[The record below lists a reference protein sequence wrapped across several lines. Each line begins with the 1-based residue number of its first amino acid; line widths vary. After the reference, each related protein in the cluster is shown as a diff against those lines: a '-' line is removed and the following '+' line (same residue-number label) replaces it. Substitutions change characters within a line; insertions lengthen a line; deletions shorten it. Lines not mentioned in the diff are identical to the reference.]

1 MLIRRQDGRP
11 WSVPHTGCCM
21 DRGTESI
28 SIYVS
33 NETLLNVIHL
43 RRALSAGRDP
53 RLRSPDVETYLCSS
67 VGPQGKKQN
76 LGRLTVASAVCCG
89 CCSTDRER
97 QRQRE
102 TLHNHIIYRYRCS
115 CTSVVTKV
123 ELNRCRYTGVVIQ
136 MWMHRCSLL
145 GVVILVQ
152 LYILS
157 CRDII
162 ERFMCTV
169 VVNTAV

>member
-1 MLIRRQDGRP
+1 MATHKHNTRTHPPSNVADGQALWKVVAMERHDGSPWQRTQVLIRRQDGRP

-123 ELNRCRYTGVVIQ
+123 
-136 MWMHRCSLL
+136 
-145 GVVILVQ
+145 
-152 LYILS
+152 
-157 CRDII
+157 
-162 ERFMCTV
+162 
-169 VVNTAV
+169 